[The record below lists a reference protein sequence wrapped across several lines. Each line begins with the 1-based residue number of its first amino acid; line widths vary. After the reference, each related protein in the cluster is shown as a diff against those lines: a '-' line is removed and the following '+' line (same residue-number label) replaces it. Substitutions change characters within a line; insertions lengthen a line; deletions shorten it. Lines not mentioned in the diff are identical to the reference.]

1 MKNISAPIHIPTKRI
16 HALHTIRVPIF
27 ATKGIAIDNIKYMS
41 GIDMHTSTTHNKNLR
56 KSNILFI
63 LITLQTRMAHMIL
76 CSLHL

>member
-1 MKNISAPIHIPTKRI
+1 
-16 HALHTIRVPIF
+16 
-27 ATKGIAIDNIKYMS
+27 MS